1 MTAPAETALPH
12 DAPAVCPFCGG
23 AHARPQPRL
32 HKLWVYTNYDCNL
45 QCSYCLVS
53 SSPRAARRGF
63 LYEQFTRLIDE
74 AVALGCRELFLTGGE
89 PAIYPP
95 IFDMLR
101 YATARMLVTLLT
113 NGMLWS
119 GLRLAKLEACRH
131 PNLRLQISV
140 DSATP
145 DLHDYFR
152 GKGSWERTI
161 AGIKTLQ
168 SRGFHIKIGTT
179 QTMHSEKRLR
189 GLQEF
194 LTGLGIPPEDQLVR
208 PVARRGAARTGQVL
222 RLEDLEPEL
231 TVDRD
236 GVYWHPVGTDKDLLL
251 TSQIFPLRRAVE
263 LAEERVHALLREGR
277 RPRRFY

>member
-1 MTAPAETALPH
+1 VATASVA
-12 DAPAVCPFCGG
+12 DAPVVCPFCGG
-23 AHARPQPRL
+23 AHVRPEPSL

-45 QCSYCLVS
+45 HCSYCLVS
-53 SSPRAARRGF
+53 SSPQAERRGF
-63 LYEQFTRLIDE
+63 PYEQFTRLIDE
-74 AVALGCRELFLTGGE
+74 AVALGCGELFLTGGE

-101 YATARMLVTLLT
+101 YATARLKTTLLT

-119 GLRLAKLEACRH
+119 GPRLEKLEACRH
-131 PNLRLQISV
+131 PNLWLQISV

-152 GKGSWERTI
+152 GEGSWARTI
-161 AGIKTLQ
+161 EGIKSLQ
-168 SRGFHIKIGTT
+168 RCGFRIKIGAT
-179 QTMHSEKRLR
+179 QTLHSEKRMQDL
-189 GLQEF
+189 EAF
-194 LTGLGIPPEDQLVR
+194 LATLGIPPQDQLVR
-208 PVARRGAARTGQVL
+208 PVAKRGVSKMGQVL

-236 GVYWHPVGTDKDLLL
+236 GVYWHPIGTDEDLLL
-251 TSQIFPLRRAVE
+251 SRQIFPLRQAVE
-263 LAEERVHALLREGR
+263 QAEERMHALLRQGK